1 MSDSY
6 KGNTIQVLLEGKRVA
21 EFTCRVSADE
31 LALMDAILTEMLSN
45 NERHVGLSLK
55 EGSIELLVYRNADA
69 EQDDL
74 LHVYTFKNVKL
85 YSSLQDIFGYLFT
98 CN

>member
-1 MSDSY
+1 MPE
-6 KGNTIQVLLEGKRVA
+6 VLA
-21 EFTCRVSADE
+21 Y
-31 LALMDAILTEMLSN
+31 
-45 NERHVGLSLK
+45 NERHVCLSLN
-55 EGSIELLVYRNADA
+55 EGRIELLVYRNADA

-74 LHVYTFKNVKL
+74 LHVYTFKNMEL

>member
-1 MSDSY
+1 ML
-6 KGNTIQVLLEGKRVA
+6 VLISSNAR
-21 EFTCRVSADE
+21 FSAPSP
-31 LALMDAILTEMLSN
+31 I
-45 NERHVGLSLK
+45 K
-55 EGSIELLVYRNADA
+55 EGRIELLVYRNADA

-74 LHVYTFKNVKL
+74 LHVYTFKNMEL